1 MVTRAWWLEVH
12 CPNNPLYLRRHPAS
26 HSKMVGIINRPKGVD
41 DAYAV
46 AYFNSQRTP
55 FLDIEPHY
63 GRKAIAII
71 QLVIRSRE
79 DHPHS
84 RGEHFATVSSAEVNG
99 GSIPLRPENIETQR
113 LIALHSLSKS
123 ESSDHSAASTSF
135 QWYCVL
141 GHIFTRYC
149 RKVPTMT
156 ATHSTNKLVTT
167 DTSTPTAT
175 STPAPI
181 ATTHPPRN
189 TRRTRHSSHPHHPGS
204 NTRADLLAAASTLI
218 ADGGFS
224 ATTPRNIA
232 ELTGLAS
239 GAVTREFGTHGELLA
254 ATFQRIA
261 AYELAVV
268 SHASYM
274 RKGTSADQLVTLIEA
289 FTSRALR
296 GMRTAE
302 ALLFEPVCARVN
314 QERLTYR
321 RQYHSLING
330 IITKGI
336 ASGEFP
342 TQHSATS
349 ARAVTGAVME
359 SFLGR
364 LSPIGRTPTNT
375 KGEEDAALFTQN
387 VTELVLRLVSSHR

>member
-1 MVTRAWWLEVH
+1 MTTAH
-12 CPNNPLYLRRHPAS
+12 
-26 HSKMVGIINRPKGVD
+26 
-41 DAYAV
+41 
-46 AYFNSQRTP
+46 
-55 FLDIEPHY
+55 
-63 GRKAIAII
+63 
-71 QLVIRSRE
+71 
-79 DHPHS
+79 
-84 RGEHFATVSSAEVNG
+84 
-99 GSIPLRPENIETQR
+99 
-113 LIALHSLSKS
+113 
-123 ESSDHSAASTSF
+123 STSK
-135 QWYCVL
+135 L
-141 GHIFTRYC
+141 TTTTT
-149 RKVPTMT
+149 PNSNTTT
-156 ATHSTNKLVTT
+156 APL
-167 DTSTPTAT
+167 
-175 STPAPI
+175 

-189 TRRTRHSSHPHHPGS
+189 SRQTRHSSHPHHPGS
-204 NTRADLLAAASTLI
+204 DTRTELLTAARSLI

-232 ELTGLAS
+232 ELTGLAT
-239 GAVTREFGTHGELLA
+239 GAVAREFGTHDDLLA

-268 SHASYM
+268 SHAPHM
-274 RKGTSADQLVTLIEA
+274 CKGTSADQLVALIEA

-349 ARAVTGAVME
+349 ARAVTGTVME
-359 SFLGR
+359 SFLGQ
-364 LSPIGRTPTNT
+364 LGTSTNT
-375 KGEEDAALFTQN
+375 KGEEDAVLFTYH
-387 VTELVLRLVSSHR
+387 VTELVLRLIGVHRC